1 MDNPFYADT
10 FMNPCG
16 YEFDSFLSFLET
28 HFFITDPNSRS
39 TQTEKLTEDK
49 LCFGVTSAKIEVSSE
64 VF

>member
-28 HFFITDPNSRS
+28 HFFNKDSKS
-39 TQTEKLTEDK
+39 TQTEHLTEDK
-49 LCFGVTSAKIEVSSE
+49 ATQTEKQSAVIWSYFG
-64 VF
+64 

>member
-16 YEFDSFLSFLET
+16 YEYESFLSFLET
-28 HFFITDPNSRS
+28 HFFIKDPNSKS

-49 LCFGVTSAKIEVSSE
+49 ATQTEKQSMLWGYFS
-64 VF
+64 